1 MFNITTLHHIG
12 SASLI
17 ALPLALSSP
26 SVAEADELPDGLN
39 LMKIGTPHMGYTSG
53 ELQHY
58 GSTEVDFDEFHLH
71 PFWGNWI
78 ADAAIALEFFWY
90 LKTSVKQTDVHR
102 HESGYE
108 IDFSIDRREEFSH
121 TGQLK
126 TFKQEVLLSQY
137 VDYETTQPTEVTI
150 KFDRITPGIWSERG
164 ALVVVTDQNGTIFP
178 EFVSIPVASQ
188 WRYELPADSVGRI
201 EVWHSYVYEGTVLPD
216 AHYELLDREELRIRI
231 SFSNPADINGDGVI
245 DGQDMAAVLGT
256 WGRHCPGCAEDIDND
271 GIVSGSD
278 LTMILAGWN
287 PGFN

>member
-17 ALPLALSSP
+17 ALPLTLSSP

-39 LMKIGTPHMGYTSG
+39 LMKIGTPHMGYTWC

-71 PFWGNWI
+71 PFWGNWV
-78 ADAAIALEFFWY
+78 ADAAIALEFYWY

-178 EFVSIPVASQ
+178 EFVSIPVNSQ

-256 WGRHCPGCAEDIDND
+256 WGGHCPGCAEDIDND

>member
-17 ALPLALSSP
+17 ALPLALSSQ
-26 SVAEADELPDGLN
+26 SMAVTDELPDGLN
-39 LMKIGTPHMGYTSG
+39 LMKIGTPDLGYTWC
-53 ELQHY
+53 ELQHDDS
-58 GSTEVDFDEFHLH
+58 STVDFEAFRFD
-71 PFWGNWI
+71 PIWGKWV
-78 ADAAIALEFFWY
+78 ADAGIATEFFWI
-90 LKTSVKQTDVHR
+90 LKTSVTQTDVHR
-102 HESGYE
+102 YESGYE

-121 TGQLK
+121 IAELK

-137 VDYETTQPTEVTI
+137 VDYETTQPTQVTI

-201 EVWHSYVYEGTVLPD
+201 EVWHSYLVEGTVLPE